1 MKLVYFAR
9 VRETL
14 GCDSEEVDI
23 PLELLTVGQALD
35 WLAARS
41 PRHAEA
47 FADRTK
53 LRFALDQHMVKAD
66 AAISGTSEF
75 AIFPPVTG
83 G

>member
-9 VRETL
+9 VREAL
-14 GCDSEEVDI
+14 GCDGEEMQFPESVR
-23 PLELLTVGQALD
+23 TVGDAID
-35 WLAARS
+35 WLVAQS

-47 FADRTK
+47 FADRSK
-53 LRFALDQHMVKAD
+53 LRFALDQRMVKAD
-66 AAISGTSEF
+66 AAVAGASEF

>member
-9 VRETL
+9 VREAM
-14 GCDSEEVDI
+14 GSDGEEMEFPASV
-23 PLELLTVGQALD
+23 LTVGDAID
-35 WLAARS
+35 WLVAQS

-47 FADRTK
+47 FADRSK
-53 LRFALDQHMVKAD
+53 LRFALDQRMVKSD
-66 AAISGTSEF
+66 APVTGATEF

>member
-9 VRETL
+9 VREAL
-14 GCDSEEVDI
+14 GRDDEDLDFPASVH
-23 PLELLTVGQALD
+23 TVGDALD
-35 WLAARS
+35 WLVAQS

-47 FADRTK
+47 FTDRTK
-53 LRFALDQHMVKAD
+53 LRFALDQRMVKVD
-66 AAISGTSEF
+66 AAIAGASEF

>member
-9 VRETL
+9 VREAL
-14 GCDSEEVDI
+14 GRDDEEVDF
-23 PLELLTVGQALD
+23 PANLQSVADALD
-35 WLAARS
+35 WLAKQS

-53 LRFALDQHMVKAD
+53 LRFALDQRMVKAD
-66 AAISGTSEF
+66 AALAGAREF

>member
-9 VRETL
+9 VREAL
-14 GCDSEEVDI
+14 GCDAEEIDFPANVQ
-23 PLELLTVGQALD
+23 TVSKALD
-35 WLAARS
+35 WLATQS

-47 FADRTK
+47 FADRSK
-53 LRFALDQHMVKAD
+53 LRFALDQRMVKAD
-66 AAISGTSEF
+66 AAISGAIEF

>member
-23 PLELLTVGQALD
+23 PQELRTVGQALD